1 MDPDAPKHGDSHEEP
16 DSDDDSDVEQES
28 DEELDCED
36 DEPSAGSHEVDGTAT
51 GWTLSPEKL
60 VDLVVKLYGIT
71 PADLPNGR
79 DSGIMCCD
87 VSVIIMIMIV
97 AIFLKYLFS
106 SILISTHIGIYW
118 VAYCI
123 V

>member
-28 DEELDCED
+28 DEEPDCED
-36 DEPSAGSHEVDGTAT
+36 GEPSAGSHEVDGTAT

-97 AIFLKYLFS
+97 RLF
-106 SILISTHIGIYW
+106 
-118 VAYCI
+118 
-123 V
+123 